1 MHEKAWPSSP
11 SGVGFGMGFMRD
23 VEIVWDDLLDAFENE
38 DPETVFFLDRETG
51 EVFSVPIDYEDDDF
65 WEEIESNEERY
76 LQIPDF
82 DYDQERQL
90 QHEFIKGIT
99 NASLKSIFARALTG
113 KRPFGRLDDILSFY
127 PEEKE
132 RLVAL
137 KDELTASR
145 IRNWLEINDIFL
157 SDE

>member
-1 MHEKAWPSSP
+1 
-11 SGVGFGMGFMRD
+11 MGFMRD
-23 VEIVWDDLLDAFENE
+23 VEITWDDLLDAFENV
-38 DPETVFFLDRETG
+38 DPETVYFLDRETG
-51 EVFSVPIDYEDDDF
+51 EIFFVPIDYEDDDF

-90 QHEFIKGIT
+90 LYEFIKGIT
-99 NASLKSIFARALTG
+99 NASLKSLMERTFMG
-113 KRPFGRLDDILSFY
+113 KKPFGHLEEILSFY

-132 RLVAL
+132 RLIAL
-137 KDELTASR
+137 KDELTAGR

-157 SDE
+157 TEDQH